1 MTSLIRARWTRGMR
15 TRPSLPPSL
24 PPLRTIASA
33 RFSGEEEREGGGGDE
48 FRIERIFKRIGR
60 KRGEG
65 GGGGWSERVANRFEI
80 INLDLFRARIAR
92 HYLPI
97 IAPSL
102 SPPLHP
108 PPPPPRMNFCPHE
121 FGQKLDVL
129 ATISLVFGKQG
140 FVWLG
145 DDRRAT
151 VADTWLFFFF
161 FSGFSFPPREGGETG
176 RLMKIVTANRR
187 GWWKWEAMRW
197 TVINAMLSW
206 KGREEGVENCILLIR
221 DFGFPMLF
229 IVIYEGNAKFLSK
242 LWKIKTFSREKNFRF
257 GFRWREGR

>member
-1 MTSLIRARWTRGMR
+1 
-15 TRPSLPPSL
+15 
-24 PPLRTIASA
+24 
-33 RFSGEEEREGGGGDE
+33 
-48 FRIERIFKRIGR
+48 
-60 KRGEG
+60 
-65 GGGGWSERVANRFEI
+65 
-80 INLDLFRARIAR
+80 
-92 HYLPI
+92 
-97 IAPSL
+97 
-102 SPPLHP
+102 
-108 PPPPPRMNFCPHE
+108 MNFCPHE

-229 IVIYEGNAKFLSK
+229 IVIRGKCEISFETLEN
-242 LWKIKTFSREKNFRF
+242 KNFFAWEKFSIRISMERRTL
-257 GFRWREGR
+257 GIMSCKGL